1 MSSDSFD
8 VNKKLTANQLFKIY
22 KDDGG
27 TLNFSDWL
35 TREKTKGV
43 FPLNSNLNEEIN
55 ISLSKLEKEKV
66 MKGTTVLGFP
76 LKTIYIAGGVIVLA
90 IIVGQII
97 KKK

>member
-1 MSSDSFD
+1 
-8 VNKKLTANQLFKIY
+8 
-22 KDDGG
+22 
-27 TLNFSDWL
+27 
-35 TREKTKGV
+35 
-43 FPLNSNLNEEIN
+43 LNSNLNEEIN

-90 IIVGQII
+90 IIIGQIV